1 MSYHSCMHVR
11 HVFFFLKNIQMLII
25 INTFVGC
32 YDSHPIKSFWGV
44 QNAIILK
51 TNDKL
56 TLCLI
61 LENQINYLWLDVWQI
76 SLC

>member
-11 HVFFFLKNIQMLII
+11 DVFFLRNIQMLII
-25 INTFVGC
+25 INIFVGC
-32 YDSHPIKSFWGV
+32 YHSDPITPFWGI
-44 QNAIILK
+44 QNAVILK